1 MSAQESRILAII
13 GQGYVGLPLAM
24 AAVNAGWTVIGVD
37 SFADKVERINNGS
50 SPVEDISDAQL
61 QDALTKG
68 FYRATCDFTS
78 VSQASVITICVPTP
92 LHEMREP
99 DLTMLRDATSGI
111 APFVSNETLI
121 VSESTSYPGTIRN
134 YIKPAIEKYSKAKIA
149 HEYAI
154 SPERV
159 DPGRVEWNQ
168 KNTPRLFAGL
178 TPEATRRT
186 REFYATFCDNLVEVS
201 SPEVAEAAKLFEN
214 TFRQVNIALVNEL
227 AQISHALGI
236 DVRETLDAANTK
248 PYGFMKFSPSAG
260 VGGHCI
266 PVDPSY
272 LAHLALENGVRA
284 TFIERANEV
293 NLEMPQYIAKRVA
306 EDNGGSLKGKK
317 VLVVGVAYKPNV
329 ADTRETPAEHLIEA
343 LNAMGA
349 HVTWSDSVVR
359 SWQGKESAP
368 LAGADMAIVVTKHDE
383 VSEAAIMQAAPYV
396 FDTTG
401 KVKKA
406 VQL

>member
-1 MSAQESRILAII
+1 MKVSII
-13 GQGYVGLPLAM
+13 GQGYVGLTISAF
-24 AAVNAGWTVIGVD
+24 AGAHHTVVGFDKSQVVVDRLNKGISHIEGVD
-37 SFADKVERINNGS
+37 S
-50 SPVEDISDAQL
+50 
-61 QDALTKG
+61 
-68 FYRATCDFTS
+68 
-78 VSQASVITICVPTP
+78 SVIASLIAKGAYKATTDGAGIAGSDIVVIAVPTP
-92 LHEMREP
+92 LDSKRLP
-99 DLTMLRDATSGI
+99 DLSYIDSACKVI
-111 APFVSNETLI
+111 AENLNSPALI
-121 VSESTSYPGTIRN
+121 INESTSFPGTIRN
-134 YIKPAIEKYSKAKIA
+134 FIKPTIEKYSKVLLS

-168 KNTPRLFAGL
+168 KNTPRLFSGL

-186 REFYATFCDNLVEVS
+186 REFYSTFCDELVEVS

-272 LAHLALENGVRA
+272 LAHLALENGGRA

-349 HVTWSDSVVR
+349 HVTWSDPVVG
-359 SWQGKESAP
+359 SWQGKESVP
-368 LAGADMAIVVTKHDE
+368 LSEADMAIVVTKHDE
-383 VSEAAIMQAAPYV
+383 VSEAEIMQAAPYV

>member
-1 MSAQESRILAII
+1 MKVSII
-13 GQGYVGLPLAM
+13 GQGYVGLTISAF
-24 AAVNAGWTVIGVD
+24 AGAHHTVVG
-37 SFADKVERINNGS
+37 FDKSQVVVERLNKG
-50 SPVEDISDAQL
+50 ISHIE
-61 QDALTKG
+61 G
-68 FYRATCDFTS
+68 VHS
-78 VSQASVITICVPTP
+78 SVIAGLLAKGTYKATTNSADIAGSDIVVIAVPTP
-92 LHEMREP
+92 LDSKRLP
-99 DLTMLRDATSGI
+99 DLSYIDSACKVI
-111 APFVSNETLI
+111 AEHLDKPALI
-121 VSESTSYPGTIRN
+121 INESTSFPGTIRN
-134 YIKPAIEKYSKAKIA
+134 FIKPTIEKHSKALLA

-159 DPGRVEWNQ
+159 DPGRIEWNQ
-168 KNTPRLFAGL
+168 KNTPRLFSGL

-186 REFYATFCDNLVEVS
+186 REFYATVCDELIEVS

-227 AQISHALGI
+227 AQISHALDI

-306 EDNGGSLKGKK
+306 DDNGGSLKGKK

-343 LNAMGA
+343 LDDMGA
-349 HVTWSDSVVR
+349 VVTWSDTVVGG
-359 SWQGKESAP
+359 WQGKESAP
-368 LAGADMAIVVTKHDE
+368 LTGADIAIVVTKHDQ
-383 VSEAAIMQAAPYV
+383 VSEAEIMKAAPYV